1 VSPDRLLTAIK
12 QEMLRNKKKS
22 AILGVMCLVAAYFW
36 VPLIWGWIAPDDLEE
51 DSLESAAPADFVV
64 PAEPSVMA
72 AAPETAPPPRR
83 SRATPWD
90 ELLRTIQED
99 PRMASA
105 ELGMLPRS
113 PFAPLK
119 SEEPSPPA
127 AEASPPSQATAVE
140 RPQLADLDLEL
151 TGIVYG
157 PRFRVATI
165 NGTEYHENDLLRV
178 SIAGEDSQQTATSNV
193 LAAED
198 DVGEKVNPPVPR
210 TAAERYARGEIS
222 MAELL
227 QMQSPETSGDDPTQ
241 RDEGALP
248 AGPQPEASAQASA
261 EAKSEL
267 TCRVAA
273 IRPHYVVLQCHDGTT
288 RELRMS
294 GARMSA
300 GDLIQ
305 VSKRGR
311 VP

>member
-1 VSPDRLLTAIK
+1 MRTMRLSGGVTVSPDRLLTAIK
-12 QEMLRNKKKS
+12 QEMLRNRKKS

-51 DSLESAAPADFVV
+51 DSLVSAAPADFVV
-64 PAEPSVMA
+64 TAEPSTVAAPTVA
-72 AAPETAPPPRR
+72 AAPPARR
-83 SRATPWD
+83 RRATPWD

-105 ELGMLPRS
+105 ELAKLQRS

-119 SEEPSPPA
+119 SEAPAPPIVEA
-127 AEASPPSQATAVE
+127 ASPPATAVE

-165 NGTEYHENDLLRV
+165 NGTQYHENDLLRV
-178 SIAGEDSQQTATSNV
+178 SIAG
-193 LAAED
+193 
-198 DVGEKVNPPVPR
+198 
-210 TAAERYARGEIS
+210 
-222 MAELL
+222 
-227 QMQSPETSGDDPTQ
+227 
-241 RDEGALP
+241 
-248 AGPQPEASAQASA
+248 
-261 EAKSEL
+261 L

-273 IRPHYVVLQCHDGTT
+273 IRPHHVVLQCHDGTT

-305 VSKRGR
+305 VSQRGP